1 MTQLDENKAP
11 GPFLIARIS
20 QKLAGRDASS
30 VQYGPRINS
39 HGSLRRVGVR
49 SFLRHPADQRG
60 ILSNVRHKPARHEI
74 EGSRIVGEVPYGL
87 AGSHPSRLCTSRRMA
102 AIELL
107 GAQLSLRRSSG
118 LSGSSSL
125 QQRRPVGQRSLVR
138 AQSVA
143 PSSWPAARSASTS
156 RLPYQR
162 MLRGLSRTNLP
173 ALGGSGS
180 SWLINLLVFHLAASA
195 VSRCRCL
202 QKHGPQRASNTS
214 QGLNCFLLSP
224 TAFRHDMRPTGSG
237 GYALRDLTAESGF
250 FSVTYGRWIFCFS
263 SPPPHAS
270 LILSFHNGIV
280 QFGDRT
286 FHPWRNLLIADTHGL
301 MPGNC
306 P

>member
-1 MTQLDENKAP
+1 
-11 GPFLIARIS
+11 
-20 QKLAGRDASS
+20 

-39 HGSLRRVGVR
+39 HGSLRGVGVR
-49 SFLRHPADQRG
+49 SFLRNPADQRR
-60 ILSNVRHKPARHEI
+60 IFSNVRHEPAHAEI
-74 EGSRIVGEVPYGL
+74 GGSRIVGEVSYDL

-107 GAQLSLRRSSG
+107 GAQLLLRRSSG

-125 QQRRPVGQRSLVR
+125 QQRRPVGRRSLVR

-143 PSSWPAARSASTS
+143 PSSWPLARSASTS

-162 MLRGLSRTNLP
+162 MLRGPSRTNLP

-180 SWLINLLVFHLAASA
+180 SWLINLLVFHPAASA
-195 VSRCRCL
+195 FSRCRSL
-202 QKHGPQRASNTS
+202 QKHGPQRAGNAT

-224 TAFRHDMRPTGSG
+224 TAFRHDMRLTGSG
-237 GYALRDLTAESGF
+237 GYALRGLTPESGF
-250 FSVTYGRWIFCFS
+250 LSVTYGRWIFCFS
-263 SPPPHAS
+263 SPPSHACLTLS
-270 LILSFHNGIV
+270 LHNGIV

-286 FHPWRNLLIADTHGL
+286 FHPWRDLLIADTHGL
-301 MPGNC
+301 MPGRC